1 MNELDL
7 THLIMHHP
15 DRGELPVG
23 LVKAI
28 CKQESGFDE
37 DAYRYEPNYRYLVG
51 DSLTMNETERFG
63 QKVSW
68 GLMQTMGGVMREH
81 GFMSK
86 WFTRACSEPAI
97 ALRYGM
103 LHLRMYQKRYGDW
116 YDVIAAYNAGS
127 PRKNE
132 QGKYVNQGYV
142 DSVVKHWRSFDTHL
156 ELKESEA

>member
-7 THLIMHHP
+7 THLITHHP

-37 DAYRYEPNYRYLVG
+37 DAYRYEPFYKYFVG
-51 DSLTMNETERFG
+51 DVVHMTETERIG
-63 QKVSW
+63 QKISW
-68 GLMQTMGGVMREH
+68 GLMQVMGGVMREH
-81 GFMSK
+81 GFTSRF
-86 WFTRACSEPAI
+86 FTRACSDPSLG
-97 ALRYGM
+97 LRYGM
-103 LHLRMYQKRYGDW
+103 LHLIKYQKRYNDW
-116 YDVIAAYNAGS
+116 YDTIAAYNAGS

-132 QGKYVNQGYV
+132 DGRYINQGYV